1 MYGYER
7 RFDRRSIA
15 WIIAAVLVVVAV
27 PMLAWFAGKEMYP
40 DEETNTRI
48 VPVAVDDDSPT
59 DTDAAT
65 SGAAA
70 DSTPRTDATD
80 QPAYDLITEL
90 IAAEEEG
97 DRLASTSPT
106 TAPSASSEPAT
117 TEAASTST
125 ATSTRPP
132 TTTIAAST
140 TTRPTTTTTEARRP
154 KSSST
159 ARTRT
164 TKAVTYSTLPD
175 GSPQPVIATFD
186 VDTITLSGTVPSQA
200 AADRLGAL
208 ALANSKTPASLVNF
222 LGINPN
228 VPKSVGVRVIELTS
242 ARFPENSAVI
252 LPDHAL
258 EFDRVA
264 TVMEALPNVTALVI
278 GHADQRGSPEDNF
291 AISDARA
298 RATVSYLVG
307 QGIDPDRLSSRAV
320 GESDLLMLNNDETAF
335 ALNRRTEFVFY
346 GLIADT

>member
-15 WIIAAVLVVVAV
+15 WIIGAVLVVVAV
-27 PMLAWFAGKEMYP
+27 PMLGWFAGKNMYP
-40 DEETNTRI
+40 DDETNTRI

-59 DTDAAT
+59 DTDVAT

-70 DSTPRTDATD
+70 DSTPTTDATD
-80 QPAYDLITEL
+80 Q
-90 IAAEEEG
+90 
-97 DRLASTSPT
+97 ASTSPT

-159 ARTRT
+159 APTRT

-320 GESDLLMLNNDETAF
+320 GESDLLMLNNDKTAF